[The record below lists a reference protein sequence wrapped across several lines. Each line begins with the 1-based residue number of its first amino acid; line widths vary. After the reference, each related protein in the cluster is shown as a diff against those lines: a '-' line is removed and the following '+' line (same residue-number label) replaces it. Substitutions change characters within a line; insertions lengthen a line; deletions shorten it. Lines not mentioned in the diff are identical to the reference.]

1 MPKNNKHNKDQ
12 PASTLPPDES
22 QAGVSLVSAG
32 ENDREI
38 TQEMKESYLDYAMS
52 VIVARALPDTRDG
65 LKPVHRRVLYV
76 MHELGLT
83 HSAKLKK
90 SANVVGAVL
99 GGYHPHG
106 DNAVYDS
113 LVRMAQDFSL
123 RYPLVEGQGNWGSID
138 GDSAAAMR
146 YCVTGDTL
154 IPTNKGLVPIKSI
167 AQGESKDQH
176 INIRVLSKDRKT
188 HKAIKWFDSGNH
200 PTISITSTHG
210 FSLTGSHNHPVLTW
224 RINPATNWPEFHWK
238 LLNRVTIGDVV
249 VIDRTPSFLWPTK
262 PISLKK
268 FHPVTPP
275 NSRRELKI
283 LPKTLTEDLAFI
295 LGAIVSEGT
304 VQKNEIE
311 FCNSDEEFLR
321 EFEMRWKR
329 TFPDCRL
336 HHFTRNASSYGKK
349 SYQTY
354 EIHSRHIV
362 EFLRNIGLAPVTAKF
377 KTIPFTLLQSPK
389 KVAAAFLRG
398 YFEGAGSISSSGK
411 KFTELSAISTSE
423 KLIQQ
428 MHVLFLRFG
437 ITGTKRFDAYR
448 NTHKL
453 YIRGLE
459 NYLLFQKE
467 INFVSTRK
475 KTALETSIAKYKKQY
490 STTDFV
496 PFLSDLIRGNMDSK
510 ASWPSKE
517 FASKQNFDR
526 YPNLKTRGTQ
536 VLEAVT
542 PLCKTDIQLL
552 ISQLLTT
559 NYLFDTVTKIEDA
572 GIQNVYSLKVDSECH
587 SFVGNGFIN
596 HNTECRMARLAE
608 LMLADIEK
616 ETVPFVPN
624 YDGSRS
630 EPVVLP
636 TRVPQL
642 LLNGSLGIAVGMAT
656 NIPPHN
662 LGELALAIRHLI
674 ENPKA
679 TTEDLMEF
687 VKGPDFPTGGIIYN
701 KKDIHQAFAT
711 GKGGIVTRG
720 EAEIIETKQGNF
732 QIIISSIPF
741 QVNKSTLIEKIAEL
755 VHEKRI
761 EGIRDM
767 RDESDK
773 DGMRIAI
780 DIKNGAFPQK
790 ILNSLYKHTD
800 LERTFHV
807 NMLALV
813 DGLQPQVLS
822 LKNLLEEFIKHRVI
836 VIERRTRYDLKKAE
850 ERAHILEGLKIALD
864 HIDEVIKTIR
874 ASVDKET
881 AHKNLIAK
889 FRLTTIQATAI
900 LEMRL
905 ATLAGLERKK
915 LEDEL
920 KEKKALIAELK
931 GILASPQK
939 IRGIIVKETEEVQKL
954 YPEGRRTRVVAG
966 AAKSISMEDLVPEEE
981 SAVILTKSGYIK
993 RVNPEEYRMQK
1004 RGGKGTIGIMTKEED
1019 VVDQFVTVNT
1029 HDELLFFTSLGKA
1042 YQMRAF
1048 ELPEGKR
1055 ISKGKAIA
1063 NFLPLVP
1070 TEQVTSILPVPKNP
1084 PAGGKEGELFL
1095 TMITEQG
1102 VIKKTDARQFTDVRR
1117 SGIIAIKLQKND
1129 HLGWVHLVGKGKEII
1144 IATRRGLSV
1153 RFKEQDVRPMGRAS
1167 SGVRAIRLKT
1177 NDTVVGADIISKE
1190 STGEELLVIAEM
1202 GYGKKTNIKEYKL
1215 QRRGGGGVKTMN
1227 VTPKTGSIVSSR
1239 IILPDEEDLI
1249 VVSTKGQV
1257 IRTPL
1262 KDIPSLGRSTQGVRI
1277 MRLEAGDKIA
1287 SVTTL

>member
-1 MPKNNKHNKDQ
+1 MPKHKKQNKESGAGNTTPPHN
-12 PASTLPPDES
+12 SNTE
-22 QAGVSLVSAG
+22 VSLMLTH

-38 TQEMKESYLDYAMS
+38 VQEMKESYLDYAMS
-52 VIVARALPDTRDG
+52 VIVSRALPDTRDG

-83 HSAKLKK
+83 HSAKMKK

-106 DNAVYDS
+106 DTAVYDS

-123 RYPLVEGQGNWGSID
+123 RYPLVEGQGNWGSVD

-146 YCVTGDTL
+146 YCVVGDTL
-154 IPTNKGLVPIKSI
+154 VPTDNGLMPIKDISEHKSESI
-167 AQGESKDQH
+167 
-176 INIRVLSKDRKT
+176 NVRVLSRDNAT
-188 HKAIKWFDSGNH
+188 QKAIKWFDSGKH
-200 PTISITSTHG
+200 PTLTITNAHG

-224 RINPATNWPEFHWK
+224 RINPVTNWPEFHWK
-238 LLNRVTIGDVV
+238 LLSYVSIGDVV
-249 VIDRTPSFLWPTK
+249 VIDRTPDLLWPTK
-262 PISLKK
+262 APSLLPLYPIIAKE
-268 FHPVTPP
+268 
-275 NSRRELKI
+275 SRREI
-283 LPKTLTEDLAFI
+283 KTLPTRITEDLAFI
-295 LGAIVSEGT
+295 LGALVSEGS

-321 EFEMRWKR
+321 EFEARWKR
-329 TFPDCRL
+329 VFPDCRL
-336 HHFTRNASSYGKK
+336 HNFQRKANSYGTKP
-349 SYQTY
+349 YQTF
-354 EIHSRHIV
+354 EVHSRYVV
-362 EFLRNIGLAPVTAKF
+362 EFLRNIGLAPVTAKY
-377 KTIPFTLLQSPK
+377 KTIPHIVFNSPK
-389 KVAAAFLRG
+389 KVVAAFLRA
-398 YFEGAGSISSSGK
+398 YFEGDGSISSSGK
-411 KFTELSAISTSE
+411 KFTELSGISASE
-423 KLIQQ
+423 ELIHQLQ
-428 MHVLFLRFG
+428 ILMLRFG
-437 ITGTKRFDAYR
+437 IAATKRFDTCR
-448 NTHKL
+448 NMHKL
-453 YIRGLE
+453 YVRGLE

-467 INFVSTRK
+467 INFFSARK
-475 KTALETSIAKYKKQY
+475 KAALEKSIAKYKKQY
-490 STTDFV
+490 SASDFV
-496 PFLSDLIRGNMDSK
+496 PFISELIRSNIDTN
-510 ASWPSKE
+510 ASGYSKE
-517 FASKQNFDR
+517 FVMKHNFDR
-526 YPNLKTRGTQ
+526 YPNLKTRGSQ
-536 VLEAVT
+536 VLEAVA
-542 PLCKTDIQLL
+542 PLCKMDVHLL
-552 ISQLLTT
+552 ISQLLST
-559 NYLFDTVTKIEDA
+559 NYLFDTITKIEDG

-616 ETVPFVPN
+616 ETVSFVPN

-662 LGELALAIRHLI
+662 LGELARAIQHLI

-701 KKDIHQAFAT
+701 KKDIHQAYAT
-711 GKGGIVTRG
+711 GKSGIVTRG
-720 EAEIIETKQGNF
+720 EAEIVENKQGNF

-780 DIKNGAFPQK
+780 DLKNGAFPQK

-822 LKNLLEEFIKHRVI
+822 LKNLLEEFIKHRQV

-850 ERAHILEGLKIALD
+850 ERAHVLEGLTIALD

-874 ASVDKET
+874 ASADKET

-889 FRLTTIQATAI
+889 FRLTSIQATAI

-905 ATLAGLERKK
+905 QTLAGLERKK
-915 LEDEL
+915 VEDEL
-920 KEKKALIAELK
+920 EEKKRLIAELK

-939 IRGIIVKETEEVQKL
+939 IRDVIAKETEEVQKL
-954 YPEGRRTRVVAG
+954 YPEERRTRVVAG
-966 AAKSISMEDLVPEEE
+966 AAKSISVEDLVPEEE

-1019 VVDQFVTVNT
+1019 VVDQFVTANT

-1042 YQMRAF
+1042 YQIRAF

-1063 NFLPLVP
+1063 NFLALAPS
-1070 TEQVTSILPVPKNP
+1070 ERVTSILPMPKNP

-1102 VIKKTDARQFTDVRR
+1102 IIKKTDARQFTDVRR
-1117 SGIIAIKLQKND
+1117 SGIIAIKLQTGD
-1129 HLGWVHLVGKGKEII
+1129 RLGWVHLASPGEEII
-1144 IATRRGLSV
+1144 IATRRGLSI
-1153 RFKEQDVRPMGRAS
+1153 RFKERDVRPMGRAS
-1167 SGVRAIRLKT
+1167 SGVRAMRLKA
-1177 NDTVVGADIISKE
+1177 NDTIVGANVISKE
-1190 STGEELLVIAEM
+1190 STGAELLVIAEM
-1202 GYGKKTNIKEYKL
+1202 GYGKKTKVKEYKV
-1215 QRRGGGGVKTMN
+1215 QKRGGAGIKTMN
-1227 VTPKTGSIVSSR
+1227 VTAKTGVIVSSR
-1239 IILPDEEDLI
+1239 IIPPHEEDLI
-1249 VVSTKGQV
+1249 VVSAKGQV

-1262 KDIPSLGRSTQGVRI
+1262 KDIPSLGRATQGVRI
-1277 MRLEAGDKIA
+1277 MRLETGDKIA